1 MSLSPARK
9 AAFKILTRIE
19 SASIPV
25 SEFLYSKSV
34 NKLKV
39 LDRGLT
45 TELIYGVLRQR
56 NLLDWYLSSLI
67 SRPLNKVDGEVMT
80 ALRLGAYQILFL
92 SRIPDRAAVHQ
103 SVELLRKLGQHVA
116 AGGMVNAVLRKVN
129 KINFDQA
136 CKSLSQHPSN
146 SLSILYSHPEWLVNR
161 WINRWGLLPT
171 RDLLKHNNLVPTV
184 HCRSNSPELDSI
196 KIGQLLESE
205 GINVRLHGL
214 GKGIWEVISGNLT
227 ESELFKSGK
236 VVIQDAGSQSMP
248 SLLDLQ
254 ANDFCLDFCSGIGG
268 KASRIAQLG
277 RNKVKIISLDSN
289 LSKLQL
295 SKCRNENQWNNI
307 HWIVADGTCSLPIS
321 RQFNKIL
328 VDVVCSGSGT
338 LRRHPEIRWR
348 LKPSDLDR
356 LSVLQSKLLANASVH
371 LKRGGLLLYATCS
384 LEPEE
389 NEQVIHRFLFENPH
403 FCLERSFDSELNS
416 YYDQDGFIRLRPNKS
431 SPDGFFGAVLRRG

>member
-1 MSLSPARK
+1 MPLSPARK

-19 SASIPV
+19 RASTPA
-25 SEFLYSKSV
+25 SEFLYSESV
-34 NKLKV
+34 NKLKI
-39 LDRGLT
+39 LDRRLT
-45 TELIYGVLRQR
+45 TELIYGVLRQQ

-67 SRPLNKVDGEVMT
+67 SRPLNKVDSEVIT

-103 SVELLRKLGQHVA
+103 SVELLKKLGQHLA

-136 CKSLSQHPSN
+136 CNILSQNLSN

-171 RDLLKHNNLVPTV
+171 RELLKHNNLVPGV
-184 HCRSNSPELDSI
+184 HLRSNSPELDSI
-196 KIGQLLESE
+196 KIGQLLERE
-205 GINVRLHGL
+205 GVNVSLHGL
-214 GKGIWEVISGNLT
+214 GKGVWEVISGNLT

-236 VVIQDAGSQSMP
+236 VIIQDAGAQIIP

-254 ANDFCLDFCSGIGG
+254 ADDFCLDFCSGVGG
-268 KASRIAQLG
+268 KASKIAQLG

-295 SKCRNENQWNNI
+295 SKFRNENQWKNI
-307 HWIVADGTCSLPIS
+307 YWIVADGTCSLPIS

-356 LSVLQSKLLANASVH
+356 LSVLQSKLLTNASLL
-371 LKRGGLLLYATCS
+371 LKREGLLVYSTCS

-389 NEQVIHRFLFENPH
+389 NEQVIQRFLFENPH
-403 FCLERSFDSELNS
+403 FCLERSSNSELDS
-416 YYDQDGFIRLRPNKS
+416 YYDQDGFVRLLPNKS
-431 SPDGFFGAVLRRG
+431 NPDGFFGAVLRRV